1 MPAYAI
7 VMVRVDDPETY
18 KEYTLRTPPIVKKY
32 GGKFLARG
40 GEVNTIEGEP
50 FNDRLVILEFPSKRA
65 IHDFFSDPEY
75 QVASEYRK
83 ASSEARILA
92 IDGVSDT

>member
-18 KEYTLRTPPIVKKY
+18 KEYASRTPPIVKKY

-40 GEVNTIEGEP
+40 GEVDTIEGEP

-75 QVASEYRK
+75 QVASKYRK
-83 ASSEARILA
+83 VSSEARILA